1 MRLSLKEMIPE
12 EWVLPIRISVG
23 FHVVAVMFVGYLTY
37 GMMEYHAPKEDLIE
51 IDMSMVE
58 PQRERSEVPQL
69 PTKSPVPQS
78 APVQPKAA
86 STPQAAPKAAPQQ
99 VAVSAVPTTADGWM
113 KSSGT
118 SSVSSSAPSTS
129 GTAVGGASTGAP
141 SGEAVGGE
149 TEGNAIGR
157 FLARVE
163 SRKEYPYMAV
173 RRNLTGVVTV
183 GVVIGAD
190 GNLQKASIVKSSGA
204 KVLDDAGLK
213 AVKKSCPFKH
223 EVGRTLKMNIPISFN
238 LH

>member
-1 MRLSLKEMIPE
+1 MRLNLKNMISE
-12 EWVLPIRISVG
+12 EWILPIRISVG

-58 PQRERSEVPQL
+58 PQRARAEVPRL
-69 PTKSPVPQS
+69 PTKAPAPQP
-78 APVQPKAA
+78 APVQPKPI
-86 STPQAAPKAAPQQ
+86 STPQAAPKAEPAQA
-99 VAVSAVPTTADGWM
+99 AVSNVPTTADGWM
-113 KSSGT
+113 KSTGT
-118 SSVSSSAPSTS
+118 ASAPAAPASS
-129 GTAVGGASTGAP
+129 GAVGTASTAAP

-163 SRKEYPYMAV
+163 SRKEYPFMAV

-183 GVVIGAD
+183 SVVIDAD
-190 GNLQKASIVKSSGA
+190 GNLQKASVIKSSGA
-204 KVLDDAGLK
+204 KVLDEAGLK

-223 EVGRTLKMNIPISFN
+223 EVGRTLKMNIPISFT

>member
-58 PQRERSEVPQL
+58 PQRARAEVPQL
-69 PTKSPVPQS
+69 PTK
-78 APVQPKAA
+78 APAPKAEPIQPKAA
-86 STPQAAPKAAPQQ
+86 STPQAAPKAAPAQA
-99 VAVSAVPTTADGWM
+99 AVSSVPTTADGWM

-118 SSVSSSAPSTS
+118 SSASSSAPSTS
-129 GTAVGGASTGAP
+129 GTVVGASTGVP

-163 SRKEYPYMAV
+163 SRKEYPFMAV

-183 GVVIGAD
+183 GVAID
-190 GNLQKASIVKSSGA
+190 KNGNLIELYVVRSSGA
-204 KVLDDAGLK
+204 KILDEAGLK
-213 AVKKSCPFKH
+213 AVQKSCPFPH
-223 EVGRTLKMNIPISFN
+223 DVGRMLRMNIPISFY
-238 LH
+238 LK